1 MNQVQPPGLPS
12 RAHSREGQ
20 APVLEM
26 AGVGLAVDGIDILH
40 DVSLELRAGEVC
52 GLLGPNGAGKSTT
65 VAAALGL
72 LPRNAGTIA
81 VFGMDPASHR
91 DQIQARVGILPERQP
106 SLECMT
112 AGEYLQY
119 SARLSLRELSRPDVS
134 RYLEVV
140 GLEPAL
146 QSPIGVYSRG
156 MQKQLAIARALIG
169 DPSLLLLDNPTDG
182 LDPHARR
189 QVLELLRDLATH
201 RGVAVL
207 LCTHRLD
214 DVEQLCARIGILLQ
228 GRIVQEGTLAELRAT
243 LSASGAGR
251 HRDGMICIGPMP
263 NGGPGSH
270 DLLAAGWPTMELLD
284 DSPRLEELYH
294 ELIRCSDRHST
305 SLPA

>member
-1 MNQVQPPGLPS
+1 MNQLQPPGLPS

-26 AGVGLAVDGIDILH
+26 AGVGLAVDGIDILY
-40 DVSLELRAGEVC
+40 DVSLKLHAGEVC
-52 GLLGPNGAGKSTT
+52 GLFGPNGAGKSTT
-65 VAAALGL
+65 IAAALGL
-72 LPRNAGTIA
+72 LPRKSGTIA
-81 VFGMDPASHR
+81 VFGLDPASHSR
-91 DQIQARVGILPERQP
+91 EIQARVGILPERQP

-134 RYLEVV
+134 RYLEMV

-156 MQKQLAIARALIG
+156 MQKRLALARALLG
-169 DPSLLLLDNPTDG
+169 DPGLLLLDNPTDG
-182 LDPHARR
+182 LDPDARR
-189 QVLELLRDLATH
+189 HVLELLRDLVTH

-214 DVEQLCARIGILLQ
+214 DVEWLCTRIGLLLQ
-228 GRIVQEGTLAELRAT
+228 GRIIHDGTVAELRAT
-243 LSASGAGR
+243 LSASGAER
-251 HRDGMICIGPMP
+251 HRDDETCIGPMP

-284 DSPRLEELYH
+284 NSPSLEELYH
-294 ELIRCSDRHST
+294 ELIRCPGRNGT